1 MANANPGQS
10 RFGEG
15 VEQSMDERGGFS
27 LKPDP
32 RPFERM
38 SGALRVRIAA
48 FTRRGT
54 ATARRI
60 ARGLE
65 PAVRDGRMEVTV
77 AAPERFAD
85 ATAEPAADAADG
97 AGAAD
102 RIAVD
107 VLGDLGVWT
116 REAFV
121 RADALVYVGAAGI
134 AVRAIAPHVRDKFSD
149 PAVLSVDEA
158 GRFVVPLLSGHVG
171 GANEFARAI
180 AALIGAEPVISTAT
194 DVNGK
199 FAVDEWAR
207 RNDLRI
213 IERSVAKRVSAALL
227 DGEPV
232 GFASDF
238 PVAGPLPAGVVDVD
252 AARGGDVPAV
262 GFCVS
267 LDGTQ
272 QPFER
277 TLHLIPRI
285 AAVGVGCRK
294 GADAMAV
301 AGTVSSALQSANVP
315 VEAVSGLG
323 TIDVK
328 RGEQGIA
335 EVARALSL
343 ELSYFDAEALADVP
357 GEFTVSEFVEKTVGV
372 DNVCERAALACAGE
386 GARLVA
392 RKTVG
397 DATTAAVAVAP
408 FTVRFEDEEKRSPF
422 ASMLADAAA
431 AVMGGRAVAGESGS
445 AAQAA
450 TAGADASAA
459 ADADAGE
466 PAGVEGGRGGTR

>member
-1 MANANPGQS
+1 
-10 RFGEG
+10 
-15 VEQSMDERGGFS
+15 MDERGGFS

-32 RPFERM
+32 RPFERAA
-38 SGALRVRIAA
+38 GALRVRIAA
-48 FTRRGT
+48 FTRGGVR
-54 ATARRI
+54 TARRI
-60 ARGLE
+60 AQGLA
-65 PAVRDGRMEVTV
+65 PAVRDGHMEVAV

-85 ATAEPAADAADG
+85 ATAPSQGAAGGADAT
-97 AGAAD
+97 D
-102 RIAVD
+102 RVAVD

-180 AALIGAEPVISTAT
+180 AALIGAQPVISTAT

-207 RNDLRI
+207 RNGLRI

-238 PVAGPLPAGVVDVD
+238 PVEGPLPEGVVC
-252 AARGGDVPAV
+252 AAAEGGDVPAV

-267 LDGTQ
+267 LDGTA

-301 AGTVSSALQSANVP
+301 ASTVASALQAANVP
-315 VEAVSGLG
+315 VEAVAGLG

-335 EVARALSL
+335 EVARALEL
-343 ELSYFDAEALADVP
+343 ELSFFDAQALSDVP
-357 GEFTVSEFVEKTVGV
+357 GEFSASAFVEQTVGV
-372 DNVCERAALACAGE
+372 DNVCERAAVACAGE
-386 GARLVA
+386 GAQLVA
-392 RKTVG
+392 PKTVG
-397 DATTAAVAVAP
+397 EGATAAVAVAP
-408 FTVRFEDEEKRSPF
+408 FTVRFEEERSPL

-431 AVMGGRAVAGESGS
+431 AVTGGRPGGAAHADASDGAGG
-445 AAQAA
+445 AA
-450 TAGADASAA
+450 TANADDQGGA
-459 ADADAGE
+459 
-466 PAGVEGGRGGTR
+466 R